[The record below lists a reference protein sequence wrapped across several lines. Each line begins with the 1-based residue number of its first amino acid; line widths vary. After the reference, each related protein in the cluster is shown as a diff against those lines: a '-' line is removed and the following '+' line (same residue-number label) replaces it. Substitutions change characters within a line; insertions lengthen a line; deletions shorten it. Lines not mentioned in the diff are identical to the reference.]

1 MASNPLNGVE
11 AFVFDVYGTVV
22 DIHGTIVRELYKTI
36 EKHGLSS
43 GGEFIAVGLLML

>member
-22 DIHGTIVRELYKTI
+22 DIHGTIVRELQKTT
-36 EKHGLSS
+36 EKHGLSLE
-43 GGEFIAVGLLML
+43 GERIVQAC